1 MIKNV
6 FLILAMSFCGVYAH
20 SAGGPVFLTEQFGP
34 GATPQTRSNVNNS
47 AEQPTDENSD
57 GTEAFKQAGALN
69 DALEA
74 QEAECKAAIEKVEAA
89 KQNCLST
96 ISSARVKCDRRKSLM
111 EKKQKEGLSTLTS
124 DFTSKLSGDAGS
136 IGAVEACNNLKKANQ
151 DLSDKSAKSYADYC
165 SRGDSACEKGD
176 KDCSPSEG
184 YEGCSKTCNDYRNQ
198 VQSAGANACAASE
211 ESQKAWSEAIEEMNA
226 MVDGDS
232 SCQKLSEKV
241 QKQRQELKDSFDTTN
256 AANEEQVCKKQREAG
271 GDGPTQPP
279 EGGGPIAKP
288 SGGGGS
294 GGGGDTGGGSGGG
307 QQNAEQKKSGGGD
320 PFSQLLSGLMGMM
333 NQQGGGDTSGQV
345 ATAVDPCNGDAL
357 CKCMMMGGD
366 ARSCSQ
372 NSQQAPTVTAFS
384 NPLANV
390 GGAKMTNG
398 TVDDTPPAIPN
409 GQMQLPEFKNQEQPG
424 GQPGAGMYT
433 GGGGGMGGGSGN
445 FKPDPPA
452 GKARSSLSADILSGT
467 QKGGSSAG
475 AASLNSRSFSSS
487 SPREPSSS
495 DRPEN
500 KPITPDLKQFM
511 PTIQPN
517 DLKVS
522 GMEPTSAKDG
532 RLGQDFV
539 SYCISISQCGSSDS
553 NLWGN
558 SRRAVDTLREKY
570 SDNFED

>member
-6 FLILAMSFCGVYAH
+6 FLILAMSFCAVGI
-20 SAGGPVFLTEQFGP
+20 SSKGLAGSFMDYQGDEYSN
-34 GATPQTRSNVNNS
+34 ANVNGTDASSPS
-47 AEQPTDENSD
+47 ADTPGSAYADEFNKAAQSN
-57 GTEAFKQAGALN
+57 E
-69 DALEA
+69 ALEA
-74 QEAECKAAIEKVEAA
+74 QDAECKATIAEMEEAKKECGEA
-89 KQNCLST
+89 LKKAQDSCT
-96 ISSARVKCDRRKSLM
+96 DRRKYM
-111 EKKQKEGLSTLTS
+111 EGKQKNAFNDMVKNFSAKYSSCDDLKKSNQ
-124 DFTSKLSGDAGS
+124 KLSD
-136 IGAVEACNNLKKANQ
+136 E
-151 DLSDKSAKSYADYC
+151 SAKSYVDYC
-165 SRGDSACEKGD
+165 TKGSSACKDE
-176 KDCSPSEG
+176 KDCPPNDG
-184 YEGCSKTCNDYRNQ
+184 YDKCAVK
-198 VQSAGANACAASE
+198 CAAIYNKFVDSKSKCSSGDGE
-211 ESQKAWSEAIEEMNA
+211 KAWSAAFNELDEMSSKKNGKSCHGLS
-226 MVDGDS
+226 DKINEDS
-232 SCQKLSEKV
+232 AN
-241 QKQRQELKDSFDTTN
+241 LKAGFDATNTANDTTN
-256 AANEEQVCKKQREAG
+256 CSKSGQAN
-271 GDGPTQPP
+271 DDSGPSD
-279 EGGGPIAKP
+279 PIAKNP
-288 SGGGGS
+288 NSGDAKSSGGGGN

-522 GMEPTSAKDG
+522 GMEPTAAKDG